1 MKGLAGVLLIM
12 FFAVPV
18 YRRLGHLAL
27 AAIRRS
33 RAPGIA
39 HQVGDDDIASHL
51 EDGGSNLVKLA
62 PIETEIFGGITD
74 TLHRDDSDSCLHD
87 WNGISS
93 SSFDRLD

>member
-1 MKGLAGVLLIM
+1 MKGFAGILLIM
-12 FFAVPV
+12 FFAIPV
-18 YRRLGHLAL
+18 YLRLGHMAL

-33 RAPGIA
+33 CAPEIA
-39 HQVGDDDIASHL
+39 NQVGDDIASHL
-51 EDGGSNLVKLA
+51 EDGGSNLMKLA

-74 TLHRDDSDSCLHD
+74 TLHREDSDSCLHD